1 MDFLSD
7 IWSLVYNLIVQGFG
21 LVLAGAAAVI
31 FIYIVL
37 RKHHSFSGT
46 ILLGTFFIGAMLF
59 FWFPV
64 GVPQNLTY
72 PFGVKTYGPGD
83 GPALPLQNV
92 LAFFQHLDSFERVSD
107 IARNPLDVPPPTGR
121 AEEAQVEIDLTTKEV
136 LAEIAPGVTVNY
148 WTFDGTVP
156 GPFLRV
162 REGDT
167 VSLTL
172 HNDPSSLHM
181 HSIDLHAV
189 TGPGGGATV
198 TDVKPGE
205 EKTVRFKALNPGLYV
220 YHCAHPNVANHMA
233 HGMYGLILVE
243 PKEGLPPVDRELYVM
258 QGEFYTAGARG
269 TKGLQVIDAGKM
281 LDGNPEYIVFNGRVG
296 AISKDRLLIKQGEK
310 VRMYVGNGGVNLI
323 SSFHVIGEIFDTVYP
338 EAQMGS
344 SSSTTAG
351 NANFHNVQPTTVP
364 AGGAAI
370 TEFIADVPGTYVLV
384 DHALAR
390 MDKGA
395 WGTLS
400 VEGEARPDIFFGD
413 SSDEHGGH

>member
-1 MDFLSD
+1 MNFLAD
-7 IWSLVYNLIVQGFG
+7 AWSLVSYLVIQGFG
-21 LVLAGAAAVI
+21 LVLAGGVAVV

-37 RKHHSFSGT
+37 RKHHSLGGT
-46 ILLGTFFIGAMLF
+46 VLLGFFFVGAMLF
-59 FWFPV
+59 FWCPV

-72 PFGVKTYGPGD
+72 PFGIKAYGPSD
-83 GPALPLQNV
+83 GPTLPLQNV
-92 LAFFQHLDSFERVSD
+92 FAFFQHLDSFTRIPDS
-107 IARNPLDVPPPTGR
+107 ARDPLDVPPATGR
-121 AEEAQVEIDLTTKEV
+121 TEETEVEIQITAKEV
-136 LAEIAPGVTVNY
+136 LAEIAPGVVLNY

-167 VSLTL
+167 ITLSL

-198 TDVKPGE
+198 TDVAPGE
-205 EKTVRFKALNPGLYV
+205 EKTLRFKALNPGLYV

-243 PKEGLPPVDRELYVM
+243 PKEGLPAVDRELYVM
-258 QGEFYTAGARG
+258 QGEFYTGGARG
-269 TKGLQVIDAGKM
+269 TKGLQVIDAGTM
-281 LDGNPEYIVFNGRVG
+281 LDGNPAFVVFNGRVG
-296 AISKDRLLIKQGEK
+296 SISKDSVVVKQGEK

-323 SSFHVIGEIFDTVYP
+323 SSFHLIGEIFDTVYP
-338 EAQMGS
+338 EAQMGG
-344 SSSTTAG
+344 T
-351 NANFHNVQPTTVP
+351 NFKNVQTTLVP

-370 TEFIADVPGTYVLV
+370 VEFTADVPGTYVLV

-395 WGTLS
+395 WGTIS
-400 VEGEARPDIFFGD
+400 ITGD
-413 SSDEHGGH
+413 ASPEIYDGDMSGGSAGH

>member
-1 MDFLSD
+1 MNTLLH
-7 IWSLVYNLIVQGFG
+7 IWSLFYYLIVQGFG
-21 LVLAGAAAVI
+21 LVLAGVAAAV
-31 FIYIVL
+31 FLYVVL
-37 RKHHSFSGT
+37 RKHYSLRKT
-46 ILLGTFFIGAMLF
+46 LLLGAFFIGAMLL

-64 GVPQNLTY
+64 GVSKNLSY
-72 PFGVKTYGPGD
+72 PFGITTYGPAE
-83 GPALPLQNV
+83 GPTLPLKNI
-92 LAFFQHLDSFERVSD
+92 LAFFGKLDSFEHVSD
-107 IARNPLDVPPPTGR
+107 IARNPLDVPPSLNR
-121 AEEAQVEIDLTTKEV
+121 AEEAEVHIELTTKEV
-136 LAEIAPGVTVNY
+136 LAEIAPGVILNY

-172 HNDPSSLHM
+172 HNDPSSLHT

-198 TDVKPGE
+198 TGVKPGE
-205 EKTVRFKALNPGLYV
+205 SKALRFKALNPGLYV
-220 YHCAHPNVANHMA
+220 YHCAQPNVANHMA

-243 PKEGLPPVDRELYVM
+243 PRNGLPPVDKELYVM
-258 QGEFYTAGARG
+258 QGEFYTAGVRG

-281 LDGNPEYIVFNGRVG
+281 LDGIPEYIVFNGRTG
-296 AISKDRLLIKQGEK
+296 AVSKDRLVVKQGEK

-323 SSFHVIGEIFDTVYP
+323 SSFHLIGEIFDTVYP
-338 EAQMGS
+338 EAQMGG
-344 SSSTTAG
+344 T
-351 NANFHNVQPTTVP
+351 NFHNVQTTIVP

-370 TEFIADVPGTYVLV
+370 TEFTADVPGTYVLV

-390 MDKGA
+390 IDKGA

-400 VEGEARPDIFFGD
+400 IEGEPRPGIFSGGSSGD
-413 SSDEHGGH
+413 RSGHRKQLPR

>member
-1 MDFLSD
+1 MNFFTDV
-7 IWSLVYNLIVQGFG
+7 WSLVSYLVIQGFG

-31 FIYIVL
+31 FLYIVL
-37 RKHHSFSGT
+37 RKNYSLWKT
-46 ILLGTFFIGAMLF
+46 ALLGMFFVGAMLF
-59 FWFPV
+59 FWFPI
-64 GVPQNLTY
+64 GVPQHLTY
-72 PFGVKTYGPGD
+72 PFGITTYGPAD
-83 GPALPLQNV
+83 GPTLPLKNIFT
-92 LAFFQHLDSFERVSD
+92 FFQHLGSFERVHD
-107 IARNPLDVPPPTGR
+107 IARDPRDVPPPTNR
-121 AEEAQVEIDLTTKEV
+121 TEEAEVEIHLTTKEV
-136 LAEIAPGVTVNY
+136 LAEIAPGVTLNY

-167 VSLTL
+167 VLLTL
-172 HNDPSSLHM
+172 TNDPTSLHM

-205 EKTVRFKALNPGLYV
+205 SKTVKFKALNPGLYV

-243 PKEGLPPVDRELYVM
+243 PKEGLPSVDRELYVM
-258 QGEFYTAGARG
+258 QGEFYTASARG
-269 TKGLQVIDAGKM
+269 TKGLQVIDATKM

-296 AISKDRLLIKQGEK
+296 AISKDRISVGQDET
-310 VRMYVGNGGVNLI
+310 VRLYVGNGGVNLI
-323 SSFHVIGEIFDTVYP
+323 SSFHLIGEIFDTVYP
-338 EAQMGS
+338 EAQMGGS
-344 SSSTTAG
+344 
-351 NANFHNVQPTTVP
+351 NFHNVQTTAIP

-370 TEFIADVPGTYVLV
+370 AEFKADVPGTYVLV

-395 WGTLS
+395 WGTLLITGIS
-400 VEGEARPDIFFGD
+400 RPDIFDGD
-413 SSDEHGGH
+413 ASGDHSGH

>member
-1 MDFLSD
+1 MEKILEL
-7 IWSLVYNLIVQGFG
+7 WSLVYYLIIQGFG
-21 LVLAGAAAVI
+21 LILAGAAAVI
-31 FIYIVL
+31 FLYVVL
-37 RKHHSFSGT
+37 IKHHSLRNT
-46 ILLGTFFIGAMLF
+46 ILLGMFFIGAMLF

-64 GVPQNLTY
+64 GVTRELQF
-72 PFGVKTYGPGD
+72 PFGLTTYGPAD
-83 GPALPLQNV
+83 GPALPLKNV
-92 LAFFQHLDSFERVSD
+92 FVFFGNLDNFARISD
-107 IARNPLDVPPPTGR
+107 IARDPLDVPSPVGR
-121 AEEAQVEIDLTTKEV
+121 VEEREVVIDLTTKEV
-136 LAEIAPGVTVNY
+136 LSEVAPGVVVNY

-172 HNDPSSLHM
+172 HNDPTNLHM

-189 TGPGGGATV
+189 TGPGGGAVV
-198 TDVKPGE
+198 TDVEPGE
-205 EKTVRFKALNPGLYV
+205 EKTVRFNALNPGLYV

-243 PKEGLPPVDRELYVM
+243 PKVGLPPVDVELYVM
-258 QGEFYTAGARG
+258 QGELYTTGSRG
-269 TKGLQVIDAGKM
+269 VNGLQVIDAGKM
-281 LDGNPEYIVFNGRVG
+281 LAGNPEYIVFNGRVG
-296 AISKDRLLIKQGEK
+296 AISKDRIAIQQGEK

-338 EAQMGS
+338 EAQMGG
-344 SSSTTAG
+344 AL
-351 NANFHNVQPTTVP
+351 FHNVQTTIVP

-370 TEFIADVPGTYVLV
+370 VGFIADVPGTYVLV

-395 WGTLS
+395 WGTIS
-400 VEGEARPDIFFGD
+400 VVGESRPDIYDGD
-413 SSDEHGGH
+413 MSGAHSSGH